1 MARRFASSRSRGE
14 LRGRS
19 PANPSPTRG
28 GSEKESE
35 VAQQHGKELDPGT
48 RRKQCVGMGVSYA
61 SVGEDLGS
69 RRRCLHSGTLPKFGE
84 RTKTRSKA
92 QETLVCRDCLVE
104 PGGIELPTSR
114 CLSSSLAVDRRR
126 AQRRVGSS
134 ITKQFCKPGVQ
145 ALGAPAA
152 RSCAAN
158 GVRVCAKSE
167 TPTDA
172 ALRLCEPRYRTCPP
186 RLARKTPAGL
196 HLWSRNGRI
205 GASAEPVSASPVL
218 FFNFLAPSC
227 RDRFAR
233 IRRSPLAVDSSAHPR
248 QSGLGWRS
256 YGATS
261 EDLKLIPILGSRP
274 S

>member
-1 MARRFASSRSRGE
+1 M
-14 LRGRS
+14 
-19 PANPSPTRG
+19 
-28 GSEKESE
+28 
-35 VAQQHGKELDPGT
+35 
-48 RRKQCVGMGVSYA
+48 
-61 SVGEDLGS
+61 
-69 RRRCLHSGTLPKFGE
+69 
-84 RTKTRSKA
+84 
-92 QETLVCRDCLVE
+92 E

-126 AQRRVGSS
+126 AQRRVG
-134 ITKQFCKPGVQ
+134 QFDYQ
-145 ALGAPAA
+145 AVSANRVFKLFGAPAA

-218 FFNFLAPSC
+218 FSNFLAPSS

>member
-1 MARRFASSRSRGE
+1 MAGQRRQSAGV
-14 LRGRS
+14 L
-19 PANPSPTRG
+19 PS
-28 GSEKESE
+28 KI
-35 VAQQHGKELDPGT
+35 L
-48 RRKQCVGMGVSYA
+48 
-61 SVGEDLGS
+61 
-69 RRRCLHSGTLPKFGE
+69 
-84 RTKTRSKA
+84 KTREFSA
-92 QETLVCRDCLVE
+92 LRRNTRFPRNAWWSQAESNCRPLDVFQARSQLIAAVRSE
-104 PGGIELPTSR
+104 G
-114 CLSSSLAVDRRR
+114 LAVRLP
-126 AQRRVGSS
+126 SS
-134 ITKQFCKPGVQ
+134 FCKPGVQ

-152 RSCAAN
+152 RSSAAN

-218 FFNFLAPSC
+218 FSNFLAPSS